1 MKNLIIPEE
10 LSKSFAKTTDDR
22 KVTHAEFQKWFEE
35 VVQGYHPWNYSS
47 PSLTEQSNFLN
58 L

>member
-22 KVTHAEFQKWFEE
+22 TLTTSGFQKWFAEI
-35 VVQGYHPWNYSS
+35 VFNYHPIN
-47 PSLTEQSNFLN
+47 NFIF
-58 L
+58 

>member
-22 KVTHAEFQKWFEE
+22 KVTHAEFQKWFAEI
-35 VVQGYHPWNYSS
+35 VFNYHPIN
-47 PSLTEQSNFLN
+47 NFIF
-58 L
+58 